1 MNAMFQTIWQLE
13 WTSCIKVTFFHTS
26 RHDQVLYILP
36 DIFVLHQGNIF
47 PHITTRSSCIKVLL
61 ILIISMV
68 LLTRRQIFRMGSDE
82 NMHGRYVANS
92 YIIAELGPSKEIS
105 EFVLLTNE
113 T

>member
-1 MNAMFQTIWQLE
+1 
-13 WTSCIKVTFFHTS
+13 
-26 RHDQVLYILP
+26 
-36 DIFVLHQGNIF
+36 
-47 PHITTRSSCIKVLL
+47 
-61 ILIISMV
+61 
-68 LLTRRQIFRMGSDE
+68 MGSDE